1 MKLTSIPYN
10 GGTIWVDK
18 KGEIKQGDTVY
29 RFYQDGTS
37 HIGESLPASDNLKR
51 LKDDRVWKVI
61 AQSTNLSIL
70 NIPYVEIEEDVP
82 EEAYILANKSID
94 GGKQLHKSIIGNDRS
109 KAVDFAF
116 DRFLEGY
123 KAALAKKYTEQ
134 DLRNTIIDA
143 IGKWDDGKQTA
154 GEVANS
160 IIQSL
165 QPKIKSIEIE
175 MENKTN
181 EDIQI
186 ELGIYGHDE
195 GLTEKEYEDYK
206 SKNSILKLVTY
217 QKDGKTFLKVLK
229 VNYE

>member
-1 MKLTSIPYN
+1 MITPIPYN

-29 RFYQDGTS
+29 RFYQDGDS

-61 AQSTNLSIL
+61 AQSINLSIP
-70 NIPYVEIEEDVP
+70 NIPYVEIEEDESVAIRDEADAYCNQFDTSEN
-82 EEAYILANKSID
+82 EELLNYYHVHDA
-94 GGKQLHKSIIGNDRS
+94 
-109 KAVDFAF
+109 
-116 DRFLEGY
+116 FLEGY
-123 KAALAKKYTEQ
+123 KAASAKKLSEE
-134 DLRNTIIDA
+134 DLRKAFEAGRQCEIFN
-143 IGKWDDGKQTA
+143 KSLNEDDY
-154 GEVANS
+154 
-160 IIQSL
+160 IQSL
-165 QPKIKSIEIE
+165 QPKVVSIEIE

-206 SKNSILKLVTY
+206 YKNSILKPITY
-217 QKDGKTFLKVLK
+217 SKDGKTFLKVK
-229 VNYE
+229 SIRYES